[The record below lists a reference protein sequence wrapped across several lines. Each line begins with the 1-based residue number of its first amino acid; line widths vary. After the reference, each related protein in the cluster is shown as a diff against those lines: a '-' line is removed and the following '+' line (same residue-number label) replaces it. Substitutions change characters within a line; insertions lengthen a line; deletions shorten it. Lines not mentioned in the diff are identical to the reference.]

1 MKQLV
6 YPKPVNSDEELR
18 LGVENAARI
27 IRGMPFGMAFLIE
40 CVNSG
45 DDVRVHVLITGD
57 GILNNYW
64 K

>member
-6 YPKPVNSDEELR
+6 YVKPVNNDEELR
-18 LGVENAARI
+18 LGVEDAARI

-40 CVNSG
+40 CVNG
-45 DDVRVHVLITGD
+45 RDDARVHVLITGD
-57 GILNNYW
+57 RILNNYW